1 MSSCGL
7 GDISV
12 VSQELVGF
20 ISYVSVQV
28 SRSPK
33 LFSSAKDLVQLA
45 VRSSTTY
52 PAVSVTAERLLVSP
66 VSTVDCERGS
76 SRMNLIKRDV
86 RNKLVINTL
95 ENLMSQSA

>member
-1 MSSCGL
+1 MFNRT
-7 GDISV
+7 V
-12 VSQELVGF
+12 AK
-20 ISYVSVQV
+20 SYIRILQDFTAAHLS
-28 SRSPK
+28 K
-33 LFSSAKDLVQLA
+33 ALLNW
-45 VRSSTTY
+45 STTY